1 MTRHPCRTPAL
12 AAAVL
17 LAAALW
23 APAHQ
28 PAPRP
33 LALEDLKHMSFDE
46 LLALYK
52 ASDVGRPFVGDFKGG
67 LVHVTDR
74 HLPRIK
80 LRLANTFWRGKEAH
94 DDGYFVNRWIGGIK
108 AIDSTYVIGPSW
120 LDGRP
125 AVLMDY
131 APRTPLFGNLH
142 DELRE
147 VAPGVYLGPVF
158 QRCPCPLLRGFV
170 AVEQKGSCGCSCR
183 R

>member
-1 MTRHPCRTPAL
+1 MSRMTRYPCRPLL

-28 PAPRP
+28 PAGP
-33 LALEDLKHMSFDE
+33 LTLDDLQRMSFDE

-94 DDGYFVNRWIGGIK
+94 DDGHFVNRWIGGIK

-120 LDGRP
+120 IDGR
-125 AVLMDY
+125 
-131 APRTPLFGNLH
+131 
-142 DELRE
+142 
-147 VAPGVYLGPVF
+147 
-158 QRCPCPLLRGFV
+158 
-170 AVEQKGSCGCSCR
+170 
-183 R
+183 